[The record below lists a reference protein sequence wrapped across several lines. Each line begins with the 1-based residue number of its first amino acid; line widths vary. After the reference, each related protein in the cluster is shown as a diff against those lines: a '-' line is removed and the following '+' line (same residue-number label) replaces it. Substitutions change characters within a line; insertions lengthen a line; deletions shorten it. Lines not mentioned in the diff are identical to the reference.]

1 MTVKR
6 IKPSKQ
12 GELDGACG
20 FYAVVN
26 ALRCLEPDLEAGELF
41 TQTLKAHLL
50 DGNPMSF
57 VDGTNRGT
65 IKNVFSR
72 VIDYLH
78 ANYELT
84 DNKTKKPYFFDLKIP
99 YWRLDKER
107 DRKHV
112 LETIRQADFKAG
124 TVCIIGYEYVSGDE
138 DDEDYAHWSVV
149 RKVSETGLNLVDS
162 SKEKMLI
169 TFDELRVD
177 SKKQKSNLARP
188 YNLKSGDIF
197 LISRVEK

>member
-26 ALRCLEPDLEAGELF
+26 ALRCLEPDLEAHELF

-57 VDGTNRGT
+57 VDGTNRGS
-65 IKNVFSR
+65 IKNVLSR
-72 VIDYLH
+72 VVEYLH

-84 DNKTKKPYFFDLKIP
+84 DNKTKKSYCFKVNIP
-99 YWRLDKER
+99 YWHLDKDR

-112 LETIRQADFKAG
+112 IETIKQADFKAG
-124 TVCIIGYEYVSGDE
+124 TVCIIGYQYCRGDE
-138 DDEDYAHWSVV
+138 NDYAHWSVV
-149 RKVSETGLNLVDS
+149 RKVSEKGLHLIDS
-162 SKEKMLI
+162 DQEKTTIALE
-169 TFDELRVD
+169 ELRVD
-177 SKKQKSNLARP
+177 SKKQASNLARP
-188 YNLKSGDIF
+188 FNLNSGDIF